1 MGILDDLVFDYFD
14 APRLTGRRGR
24 KLLEQ
29 GVRADPAL
37 ATRWG
42 ALAAARRGG
51 AEGRRLSA
59 RAALRADFARLCTNS
74 AQTAQFRESRA

>member
-24 KLLEQ
+24 KPLEQ

-42 ALAAARRGG
+42 ARWPQLV
-51 AEGRRLSA
+51 E
-59 RAALRADFARLCTNS
+59 AALRGGG
-74 AQTAQFRESRA
+74 